1 MGNEEGAEYESCVRW
16 RIRGNQAFKAGNVS
30 KAENLYTE
38 GIECC
43 VQPLLLCYSNRGAA
57 LMSLRRMREAIND
70 LAVALALDPSFLKAK
85 LRAAT
90 CYLLLGEVQEAMQYY
105 KSCMESRTGV
115 CLDRRIAI
123 EAANG
128 LQKAEKVA
136 ESLHRSAELLKQ
148 QTCDAASSAL
158 EIIADALSISSYS
171 EKLLEMKGECLCKLQ
186 KYDEAIKLCE
196 QTLDFAEKNF
206 ALHDTEN
213 KNDSIRLWRWRIM
226 SKSYYHLGKL
236 TAALHLIKKQEQV
249 IFVNDG
255 SGNKSQKSLIPLGT
269 TIRELLAHRKAGN
282 KAFQSGKFAEA
293 LDHYNAAISKSV
305 ESQPFA
311 AICFCNR
318 AAAHQ
323 GLGQIID
330 AIADCSVAMALDENY
345 AKAASRRATLHEM
358 IRDYVDAVTDLKR
371 LISLLENEAQEKAG
385 SFSEVLRKARQR
397 LSSVEEK
404 AKSQIPLDLYLILGI
419 KSSDPG
425 SVVKKAYKKAA
436 LKHHPDKV
444 LRF

>member
-1 MGNEEGAEYESCVRW
+1 
-16 RIRGNQAFKAGNVS
+16 
-30 KAENLYTE
+30 
-38 GIECC
+38 
-43 VQPLLLCYSNRGAA
+43 
-57 LMSLRRMREAIND
+57 
-70 LAVALALDPSFLKAK
+70 
-85 LRAAT
+85 
-90 CYLLLGEVQEAMQYY
+90 MQYY
-105 KSCMESRTGV
+105 KSCMESRMGV

-123 EAANG
+123 EAADG

-148 QTCDAASSAL
+148 KTCDAASRAL

-171 EKLLEMKGECLCKLQ
+171 EKLLEMKGESLCKLQ

-206 ALHDTEN
+206 ALHDTKN
-213 KNDSIRLWRWRIM
+213 TNDSVRLWRWRIM

-236 TAALHLIKKQEQV
+236 KAALDLIKKQEQV

-255 SGNKSQKSLIPLGT
+255 SGNESQKSLIPLGT

-404 AKSQIPLDLYLILGI
+404 AKSQIPLDLYLIL
-419 KSSDPG
+419 
-425 SVVKKAYKKAA
+425 
-436 LKHHPDKV
+436 
-444 LRF
+444 